1 MKKRFS
7 LLMMVGLVLS
17 VASPAF
23 AAEQK
28 VPAAKPDTNV
38 AVLLDA
44 SGSMAKRIDG
54 VSKFN
59 LAKKEIFQFAKSLP
73 TDSQVK
79 MSVFGSEGNNKNS
92 GKVQSCEA
100 IRNVYGF
107 QGFDEQ
113 SFRNSLN
120 TIGPTGWTPIAKAL
134 NEAKSSFDQLDK
146 KGENVVYLLTDG
158 EETCGGNPIKTAKEL
173 HKHNITVNVIGFD
186 FKEGYKGQL
195 NAIAK
200 VGGGEYFPAS
210 NQSDIKQIFKAESIK
225 LAK

>member
-7 LLMMVGLVLS
+7 LIMMTGLLFGLT
-17 VASPAF
+17 SPAF
-23 AAEQK
+23 AAEK
-28 VPAAKPDTNV
+28 TETEAKAPANV

-59 LAKKEIFQFAKSLP
+59 SAKKEISKFASSLP
-73 TDSQVK
+73 EGTQVK

-107 QGFDEQ
+107 QSFNEQ
-113 SFRNSLN
+113 SFLNSLN

-134 NEAKSSFDQLDK
+134 NEAKSSFDQLDA
-146 KGENVVYLLTDG
+146 KGEKVVYLLTDG

-173 HKHNITVNVIGFD
+173 QKTIS
-186 FKEGYKGQL
+186 L
-195 NAIAK
+195 
-200 VGGGEYFPAS
+200 
-210 NQSDIKQIFKAESIK
+210 
-225 LAK
+225 LM

>member
-73 TDSQVK
+73 TDSQV
-79 MSVFGSEGNNKNS
+79 
-92 GKVQSCEA
+92 
-100 IRNVYGF
+100 
-107 QGFDEQ
+107 
-113 SFRNSLN
+113 
-120 TIGPTGWTPIAKAL
+120 
-134 NEAKSSFDQLDK
+134 
-146 KGENVVYLLTDG
+146 
-158 EETCGGNPIKTAKEL
+158 
-173 HKHNITVNVIGFD
+173 
-186 FKEGYKGQL
+186 
-195 NAIAK
+195 
-200 VGGGEYFPAS
+200 
-210 NQSDIKQIFKAESIK
+210 
-225 LAK
+225 